1 MKATGRWVQPRRIEY
16 PPGWD
21 IHPGRDSGE
30 RGRLQSRWKGEFEV
44 KYRSPD
50 QIPESP
56 REAPFGSQGS
66 SVDPPTMIEV
76 STKPPPKAPPSH
88 AGPPMS
94 GGGGF
99 NNVQQSST
107 AFNPPLPGGPPPP
120 GTNQLQ
126 SMLQQFGSQG
136 GGNPG
141 GNPGGQGTGGID
153 QSALQALLQSV
164 QSGALKVQGGP
175 GNGGLNGGGMNGGGG
190 PPPLPPGS
198 GPPTSFGA
206 PPPQHAPMGPGMGAR
221 AYNQGAM
228 PPGLGGGGMGGGPG
242 PSIGGSVNNG
252 MIPGQGQG
260 HTHEA
265 WRPLADGGQ
274 KGPMPGGNGMCAFFN
289 TPKGCYHGDNC
300 RFRHERGAA
309 PPPPGA
315 YPNRRF

>member
-66 SVDPPTMIEV
+66 NVDPPTMIEV

-94 GGGGF
+94 GGGF

-136 GGNPG
+136 ANQGGNPG
-141 GNPGGQGTGGID
+141 GNQGGNQGAGGID

-175 GNGGLNGGGMNGGGG
+175 GNGGGLNGGGLNGGGG
-190 PPPLPPGS
+190 PPPLPP
-198 GPPTSFGA
+198 TSFGA
-206 PPPQHAPMGPGMGAR
+206 PPPPQHAPMGPGMGSR

-228 PPGLGGGGMGGGPG
+228 PPGLGGGGMGGGP
-242 PSIGGSVNNG
+242 SIGGSVNNGG

-260 HTHEA
+260 HTHES

>member
-1 MKATGRWVQPRRIEY
+1 LFT
-16 PPGWD
+16 
-21 IHPGRDSGE
+21 
-30 RGRLQSRWKGEFEV
+30 
-44 KYRSPD
+44 
-50 QIPESP
+50 
-56 REAPFGSQGS
+56 GSQGS

-88 AGPPMS
+88 AGPMS

-126 SMLQQFGSQG
+126 SMLQQFGNQG
-136 GGNPG
+136 VNQGVNQGGNPG

-175 GNGGLNGGGMNGGGG
+175 GNGGGLNGGGMNGGG
-190 PPPLPPGS
+190 PPPL
-198 GPPTSFGA
+198 PPTSFGA

-252 MIPGQGQG
+252 GIIPGQGQG